1 MSKRSKGR
9 HQQPK
14 RRSQAPTLGNNA
26 FPGQKSQGG
35 AKRRALLIGAA
46 VVVVAAVL
54 YAVGGSGGRKSEI
67 VALSS
72 TNSGPSTPP
81 APVPSLLSATAN
93 VASGV
98 GIAGPKIV
106 FATPVYDF
114 GQVKGGVVVKYTYV
128 FTNAGSAMLQVSN
141 VQASCGCT
149 TAGEWSRQVEPGQ
162 TGSIP
167 IQFNSGGFGGN
178 VGKTITVTCNDPNQ
192 PVVTLQI
199 KGNVWKPVEL
209 TPPYAIFNL
218 TAETETNATAAV
230 RIVNNEESPLTLSTP
245 ESSNPAFAAELRTN
259 QPGKE
264 FQLIVKTVPPLPAG
278 SVQGQI
284 TLKTSSTNMPVLSVS
299 AFANVQAVVTVMPSQ
314 ITLPTGPL
322 ANALTTSLSIRNS
335 GTNTLALSEAAVNA
349 KGVDVQL
356 KELQPGRYF
365 TLTVSFPAG
374 FEMVRGENVEVSVK
388 SDHPQFPVIKVQ
400 VIQPPRPA
408 PPVVPPG
415 MPSVPPLPSQ
425 LPTEK

>member
-1 MSKRSKGR
+1 MHKS
-9 HQQPK
+9 P
-14 RRSQAPTLGNNA
+14 APPLGHSA
-26 FPGQKSQGG
+26 AHGQKSQGG
-35 AKRRALLIGAA
+35 TKRRALLIGAA

-54 YAVGGSGGRKSEI
+54 YAVGGSGGRKGELA
-67 VALSS
+67 ALSS
-72 TNSGPSTPP
+72 TNSVTSPPP
-81 APVPSLLSATAN
+81 ATVPSLLSATVG
-93 VASGV
+93 VASAV

-162 TGSIP
+162 TGNIP

-209 TPPYAIFNL
+209 TPPYAIFNI
-218 TAETETNATAAV
+218 TAETVTNATAAV
-230 RIVNNEESPLTLSTP
+230 RIVNNEESPLTLSAP

-299 AFANVQAVVTVMPSQ
+299 AFANVQAAVTVMPSQ
-314 ITLPTGPL
+314 IALPTGPL
-322 ANALTTSLSIRNS
+322 ANALATSISIRNS
-335 GTNTLALSEAAVNA
+335 GTNSMALSEAAVNA

-356 KELQPGRYF
+356 REVQPGLYF
-365 TLTVSFPAG
+365 TLSVQFPAG
-374 FEMVRGENVEVSVK
+374 FEVAQGEKVEVTVK
-388 SDHPQFPVIKVQ
+388 SNHPQFPVIKVP

-408 PPVVPPG
+408 PAVVPPG
-415 MPSVPPLPSQ
+415 MPSVPPLRSQ
-425 LPTEK
+425 LPTKK

>member
-1 MSKRSKGR
+1 M
-9 HQQPK
+9 
-14 RRSQAPTLGNNA
+14 
-26 FPGQKSQGG
+26 
-35 AKRRALLIGAA
+35 
-46 VVVVAAVL
+46 
-54 YAVGGSGGRKSEI
+54 
-67 VALSS
+67 
-72 TNSGPSTPP
+72 
-81 APVPSLLSATAN
+81 
-93 VASGV
+93 
-98 GIAGPKIV
+98 
-106 FATPVYDF
+106 
-114 GQVKGGVVVKYTYV
+114 
-128 FTNAGSAMLQVSN
+128 
-141 VQASCGCT
+141 
-149 TAGEWSRQVEPGQ
+149 
-162 TGSIP
+162 
-167 IQFNSGGFGGN
+167 
-178 VGKTITVTCNDPNQ
+178 TCNDPNQ